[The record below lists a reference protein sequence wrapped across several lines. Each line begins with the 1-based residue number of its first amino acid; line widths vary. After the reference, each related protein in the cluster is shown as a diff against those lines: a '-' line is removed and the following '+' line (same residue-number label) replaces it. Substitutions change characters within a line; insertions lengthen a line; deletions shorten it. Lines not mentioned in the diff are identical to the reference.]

1 MYEIIYDKRILKD
14 IKKIPSKKLKI
25 IFEKIEHLKKNPK
38 KKGIK
43 KLLGFDGYRMQ
54 VGEYRVLFQIDTK
67 RKIIKI
73 FRIKHRKEVYRKL
86 K

>member
-38 KKGIK
+38 KKEVK
-43 KLLGFDGYRMQ
+43 KLF
-54 VGEYRVLFQIDTK
+54 
-67 RKIIKI
+67 
-73 FRIKHRKEVYRKL
+73 
-86 K
+86 